1 MLTTLTRIDYLPD
14 PTLQVDNHYKPFDE
28 VFGTGASEEHM
39 PSLIIT
45 KYKKQYTNETS
56 YNARSVEC
64 AECNKASVNAAK
76 ENCNHGNQFQMVF
89 QLPCGWQIQYTT
101 SIRV

>member
-45 KYKKQYTNETS
+45 KYKKHNIPM
-56 YNARSVEC
+56 
-64 AECNKASVNAAK
+64 KP
-76 ENCNHGNQFQMVF
+76 
-89 QLPCGWQIQYTT
+89 L
-101 SIRV
+101 

>member
-1 MLTTLTRIDYLPD
+1 MLEMWLINACHQAEMLTTLTRIDYLPD
-14 PTLQVDNHYKPFDE
+14 PMLQVDNHYKPFDE

-56 YNARSVEC
+56 LTMHV
-64 AECNKASVNAAK
+64 
-76 ENCNHGNQFQMVF
+76 
-89 QLPCGWQIQYTT
+89 
-101 SIRV
+101 

>member
-1 MLTTLTRIDYLPD
+1 MIDQSFQSILTIVAERIYFFLVKKCWKCARIDYLPD

-45 KYKKQYTNETS
+45 KYKKHNIPM
-56 YNARSVEC
+56 
-64 AECNKASVNAAK
+64 KP
-76 ENCNHGNQFQMVF
+76 
-89 QLPCGWQIQYTT
+89 L
-101 SIRV
+101 

>member
-56 YNARSVEC
+56 FTMHVLLNVLSAINLVLMLQKKIATMEISSKWSSNFLVGGRFNILQ
-64 AECNKASVNAAK
+64 A
-76 ENCNHGNQFQMVF
+76 
-89 QLPCGWQIQYTT
+89 
-101 SIRV
+101 